1 MYENALD
8 TAYRLLMETEYDA
21 LGVTIEKIFQNCSG
35 EWNAAI
41 AKKIQDFYIPIDPDD
56 VLIGFSGAAFFD
68 EHTHTI
74 DYLFVIHHNKVFLI
88 DAKLDTFLVSPQQ
101 AKSVLKKIINTS

>member
-41 AKKIQDFYIPIDPDD
+41 AKKFRIFIFPLILMTSSLVFRGLPSLMNTPIP
-56 VLIGFSGAAFFD
+56 LIIFS
-68 EHTHTI
+68 
-74 DYLFVIHHNKVFLI
+74 
-88 DAKLDTFLVSPQQ
+88 
-101 AKSVLKKIINTS
+101 